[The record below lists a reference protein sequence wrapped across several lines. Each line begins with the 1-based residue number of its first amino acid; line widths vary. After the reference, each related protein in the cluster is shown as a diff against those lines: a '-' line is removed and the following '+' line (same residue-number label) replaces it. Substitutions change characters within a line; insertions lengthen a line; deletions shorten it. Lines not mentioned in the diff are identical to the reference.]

1 MLFCLRVRARAVDER
16 VDNNTLF
23 SHVMIAMSAYFANV
37 FSHILLLSN
46 SCTSSSMLVA
56 DRDLAPM
63 SNALRVMVP
72 RDSLGVCSG
81 RI

>member
-1 MLFCLRVRARAVDER
+1 MLFCLRVQARAVDER

-23 SHVMIAMSAYFANV
+23 SHVMIAMSPYFANV

-56 DRDLAPM
+56 VRDLAPT
-63 SNALRVMVP
+63 SNALRLIVP
-72 RDSLGVCSG
+72 KGG
-81 RI
+81 NGTWP